1 MDLYRISSNEGMR
14 YFLEV
19 LMEVKQQIVI
29 TDKNKLEID
38 AVTSVR
44 SFDEDGVLIDTS
56 IGQISIEGKDLRI
69 ENFEKRY
76 SIVLPEKYRLFISE
90 FGGGYFGYANIYSL
104 DINSNYFIMKHK
116 LLVPKSYLPI
126 ADNGCGDYYVLKCN
140 GEHCSDSV
148 YFYTH
153 DSQEINDTIYHDILE
168 YLLDIGLKAL

>member
-1 MDLYRISSNEGMR
+1 MEYDVFRNKVEQIKAKKPILFALEQDTIPTINE
-14 YFLEV
+14 
-19 LMEVKQQIVI
+19 
-29 TDKNKLEID
+29 
-38 AVTSVR
+38 
-44 SFDEDGVLIDTS
+44 
-56 IGQISIEGKDLRI
+56 I